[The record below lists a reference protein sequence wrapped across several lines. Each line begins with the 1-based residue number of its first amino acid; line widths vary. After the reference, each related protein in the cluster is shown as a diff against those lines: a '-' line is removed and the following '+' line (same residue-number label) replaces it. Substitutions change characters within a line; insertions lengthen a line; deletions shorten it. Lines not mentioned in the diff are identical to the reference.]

1 MPRSPALAATDVGFS
16 RAFTGASYGTGTIRL
31 HDGVFVRSIRAPFS
45 ESRPRAGFSL
55 ITELDWLVPDY
66 AAEAAG
72 KRQHVRD
79 LLTDIDAEVV
89 VIRDTPT
96 VRWLLCGRGGSF
108 AHGDAAVVIDG
119 EAAIVLVPELAVQR
133 ITQEEH
139 LDELGYRLACI
150 PRTHGLQPIVDRMTE
165 ARRVADPSVEQRLLE
180 LRSELQPAE
189 SVRLR
194 AAGRASAEAMTAT
207 FAQLH
212 PDMSERDAA
221 AQLAFEMTVR
231 GVCPR
236 RISVAGE
243 TRHLAYTLAPPGCA
257 RLGRNALFAVDGE
270 RAGLSVAMTRIVSF
284 VEPTTVLASRVAIA
298 AEIEARLVAASVPG
312 AFTGDIRALAVDAF
326 AEFGFSD
333 DQAFQ
338 CDGGLGGYDDP
349 PFDDAPAAD
358 AYLNSSC
365 VVSWRPILPGG
376 GASQDTVLVSA
387 AGPEVVTWM
396 PELEELFTSGL
407 PRPAIV
413 RL

>member
-1 MPRSPALAATDVGFS
+1 MVVRTRDQSVLHCC
-16 RAFTGASYGTGTIRL
+16 FTWRRNDTA
-31 HDGVFVRSIRAPFS
+31 HDGDFVNSTNAPFN
-45 ESRPRAGFSL
+45 EPRPGAAHPVTTTHG
-55 ITELDWLVPDY
+55 WLVPDF

-72 KRQHVRD
+72 KRQRVRD
-79 LLTDIDAEVV
+79 LLTDADAEVV

-96 VRWLLCGRGGSF
+96 VRWLLCGRGGSL

-119 EAAIVLVPELAVQR
+119 EAAVVLLPEIDARR

-139 LDELGYRLACI
+139 LDELGYRLACF
-150 PRTHGLQPIVDRMTE
+150 PRTHGLQPTVDRLTE
-165 ARRVADPSVEQRLLE
+165 ARRVAEPSVKRRLLD
-180 LRSELQPAE
+180 LRHELQPAE
-189 SVRLR
+189 CVRLR

-221 AQLAFEMTVR
+221 AQLAFELTVR
-231 GVCPR
+231 GVCPKH
-236 RISVAGE
+236 ILVAGE
-243 TRHLAYTLAPPGCA
+243 TRHLAYTLAPPSCT

-270 RAGLSVAMTRIVSF
+270 SAGLAVAMTRIVSF

-298 AEIEARLVAASVPG
+298 AEIEARLIAASVPG
-312 AFTGDIRALAVDAF
+312 ALIGDIRALAIDAY

-333 DQAFQ
+333 DHFFE

-349 PFDDAPAAD
+349 SHFGAAAAD
-358 AYLNSSC
+358 AYLPSSC
-365 VVSWRPILPGG
+365 GVSWRPRLLGG
-376 GASQDTVLVSA
+376 GASQDTILVSL

-396 PELEELFTSGL
+396 PEIEELFTSGL

-413 RL
+413 QL